1 LHREFGY
8 YGPAQQNLNKN
19 GEGNACVDYF
29 THSSIL
35 VLSNLLDMFGAIV
48 ITLGSAVVFGRFFKG
63 LLLPEESLRLNL
75 ARILALGLEF
85 KLGGEILRTVVVRS
99 LNEIMVLAAIVVI
112 RALINLII
120 HWEIKH
126 CSQCDPKEK

>member
-1 LHREFGY
+1 M
-8 YGPAQQNLNKN
+8 
-19 GEGNACVDYF
+19 
-29 THSSIL
+29 L
-35 VLSNLLDMFGAIV
+35 VLSNLLDLFGAIV
-48 ITLGSAVVFGRFFKG
+48 ISLGSVVIFGRFFKG

-112 RALINLII
+112 RGLINLII

-126 CSQCDPKEK
+126 CSQCGTTAE